1 MKFYP
6 FEIPQKVTN
15 NIRSV
20 DILSA
25 KVNPYYKTVKTNNQD
40 DLIVVGFIFFDA
52 QRKIIWQIG
61 KKVSKWS
68 KKATVEFSNTV
79 HIGKDEQIVGV
90 VAKLHPKLP
99 SVYTDF

>member
-1 MKFYP
+1 
-6 FEIPQKVTN
+6 
-15 NIRSV
+15 
-20 DILSA
+20 LSA

-61 KKVSKWS
+61 KKNSNGT

-79 HIGKDEQIVGV
+79 HIGKDE
-90 VAKLHPKLP
+90 
-99 SVYTDF
+99 